1 MSASTTNMDHLRL
14 IDELQ
19 LRYIDAL
26 DAKQMPGWLATFG
39 PEGQYACT
47 TAESGAA
54 GWAMALIMDDCHGRL
69 EDRVKFV
76 DKVWAGT
83 FQDYQTR
90 HFVQRI
96 ECTTA
101 DNGLLQV
108 RTNFSVAF
116 TRSDTGRTDMLAAG
130 VYHDLVDVSGQQALF
145 RSKKAVID
153 APLLPH
159 YIVYPL

>member
-1 MSASTTNMDHLRL
+1 MEQRQR

-19 LRYIDAL
+19 IRYIDAL
-26 DAKQMPGWLATFG
+26 DRKKMPDWLATFDG
-39 PEGQYACT
+39 QGQYVCT
-47 TAESGAA
+47 TAESEDA
-54 GWAMALIMDDCHGRL
+54 GWAVAFIMDDCRGRL

-90 HFVQRI
+90 HFVQRM
-96 ECTTA
+96 EVRPA
-101 DNGLLQV
+101 EGGLLEV
-108 RTNFSVAF
+108 RSSFSIAF
-116 TRSDTGRTDMLAAG
+116 TRSDTGRTDLLATG
-130 VYHDLVDVSGQQALF
+130 VYHDVVDVSGPQALF
-145 RSKKAVID
+145 RAKRVVLD

>member
-1 MSASTTNMDHLRL
+1 MSTTNMDHLRL

-19 LRYIDAL
+19 ARYMDAL
-26 DAKQMPGWLATFG
+26 DSKKMLAWLATFSAD
-39 PEGQYACT
+39 GQYVCK
-47 TAESGAA
+47 TAESEQA
-54 GWAMALIMDDCHGRL
+54 GWPMALIMDDNHGRL

-90 HFVQRI
+90 HFVQRM
-96 ECTTA
+96 EVTPA
-101 DNGLLQV
+101 EGGLYEV
-108 RTNFSVAF
+108 RSNFSIAF

-130 VYHDLVDVSGQQALF
+130 VYHDIVAIDDERALF
-145 RSKKAVID
+145 RAKKAVID

>member
-1 MSASTTNMDHLRL
+1 MSEIKMDYLRR

-26 DAKQMPGWLATFG
+26 DAKRMPSWLETFAADG
-39 PEGQYACT
+39 EYICN
-47 TAESGAA
+47 TAESEEA
-54 GWAMALIMDDCHGRL
+54 GWQTALIMDDCHGRL

-83 FQDYQTR
+83 FHDYQTR

-96 ECTTA
+96 ECKLA
-101 DNGLLQV
+101 ENGLYLV
-108 RTNFSVAF
+108 RSNFSISF
-116 TRSDTGRTDMLAAG
+116 TRSDTGRTDILAAG
-130 VYHDLVDVSGQQALF
+130 VYRDIVDASGEHAVF
-145 RSKKAVID
+145 RSKKALID
-153 APLLPH
+153 APMLPH

>member
-1 MSASTTNMDHLRL
+1 MNMDHLRQ

-26 DAKQMPGWLATFG
+26 DGKKMPAWLATFNA
-39 PEGQYACT
+39 EGQYVCT
-47 TAESGAA
+47 TAESVEA
-54 GWAMALIMDDCHGRL
+54 GWPMALIMDDCHGRL

-90 HFVQRI
+90 HFVQRM
-96 ECTTA
+96 EVTPA
-101 DNGLLQV
+101 DGGLYQV
-108 RTNFSVAF
+108 RTNFSVMF
-116 TRSDTGRTDMLAAG
+116 TRSDTGHTDVLAAG
-130 VYHDLVDVSGQQALF
+130 VYHDLVDVSGGQALF

>member
-1 MSASTTNMDHLRL
+1 MSQTNVNHLQR

-26 DAKQMPGWLATFG
+26 DGKKMAGWLETFAA
-39 PEGQYACT
+39 EAEYVCR
-47 TAESGAA
+47 TAESVEA
-54 GWAMALIMDDCHGRL
+54 GWSIAVIMDDCRGRL
-69 EDRVKFV
+69 EDRVKYV

-96 ECTTA
+96 ECSPDDDGTYH
-101 DNGLLQV
+101 V
-108 RTNFSVAF
+108 RSNFTVAF
-116 TRSDTGRTDMLAAG
+116 TRSDTGRTDILAAG
-130 VYHDLVDVSGQQALF
+130 VYHDVVDVSGAKAVF
-145 RSKKAVID
+145 RSKRVVMD
-153 APLLPH
+153 APKLPH

>member
-1 MSASTTNMDHLRL
+1 MIATNSEHLRL

-19 LRYIDAL
+19 LRYNDAL
-26 DAKQMPGWLATFG
+26 DSKKMQAWADTFH
-39 PEGQYACT
+39 PEGQYICT
-47 TAESGAA
+47 TAESVEA
-54 GWAMALIMDDCHGRL
+54 GWSIALIMDDCRGRI

-76 DKVWAGT
+76 DKVWSGT

-96 ECTTA
+96 ECVPVE
-101 DNGLLQV
+101 DSLYRV
-108 RTNFSVAF
+108 RTNFSIAF
-116 TRSDTGRTDMLAAG
+116 TRSDNGITGMLATG
-130 VYHDLVDVSGQQALF
+130 VYHDLVDVSGAQALF
-145 RSKKAVID
+145 RARKVVTD

>member
-1 MSASTTNMDHLRL
+1 MEHLQL

-19 LRYIDAL
+19 RQYIDAL
-26 DAKQMPGWLATFG
+26 DGKKMPAWLATFG
-39 PEGQYACT
+39 SEGQYICKSL
-47 TAESGAA
+47 ESEEA
-54 GWAMALIMDDCHGRL
+54 GWPMALIMDDCHGRL

-83 FQDYQTR
+83 FQDCQTR
-90 HFVQRI
+90 HFVQRMAVTRV
-96 ECTTA
+96 EG
-101 DNGLLQV
+101 GLYQV
-108 RTNFSVAF
+108 RSNFSIAF
-116 TRSDTGRTDMLAAG
+116 TRSDTGITSLLAAG
-130 VYHDLVDVSGQQALF
+130 VYHDVVEIQDGQALF

>member
-1 MSASTTNMDHLRL
+1 MNEAKRDHLGL

-26 DAKQMPGWLATFG
+26 DSKEMASWLGTFG
-39 PEGQYACT
+39 AEGGYVCK
-47 TAESGAA
+47 TAESEEA
-54 GWAMALIMDDCHGRL
+54 GWPMALIMDDCHGRL
-69 EDRVKFV
+69 EDRVKFI

-90 HFVQRI
+90 HFVQRN
-96 ECTTA
+96 ECRPA
-101 DNGLLQV
+101 GKGLYQV
-108 RTNFSVAF
+108 RSNFSVVF
-116 TRSDTGRTDMLAAG
+116 TRSDTGRTDVLAAG
-130 VYHDLVDVSGQQALF
+130 VYHDLVELSGEQALF